1 MFVGITNTARD
12 YSWGSRTAIPELLG
26 TPPTGEPEAE
36 VWLGAHPGSPAV
48 ILDPSQTAGA
58 ATLAEWIAADPATA
72 LHGFATANLHEGE
85 QRLPFLMKV
94 LAAASPLSL
103 QAHPTPEQA
112 RAGFEREEAAG
123 VPIDAPFRNY
133 KDAHPKPELMLAL
146 SDTFEALCGFRSVAD
161 VRASLEILERH
172 DPSVAALR
180 ERLVDDADLPAAFEW
195 LISRADGVDALVAS
209 VVAAATAELADR
221 PGNDVPADDGDAVS
235 PAAVLSD
242 PVLSDPAS
250 VLSDPVLSDPD
261 SSDFVSRSTDTSAPA
276 PAAASAPAPAA
287 ASAPAPA
294 AASAFASSASARDAT
309 TTIAGP
315 DSELAPEFATVL
327 SLAEQYPGD
336 PGIVISLL
344 INRVSLRRGEV
355 LYLPAGNIH
364 AYLDGLGIE
373 VMASSDNVL
382 RGGLT
387 PKHVDIPELL
397 SVLDFTVLPVPYLPA
412 TELAPGVAEYRPDVP
427 DFVLVHVEGDD
438 RAATVPLVGPAIVL
452 CLSGSFDLAGAAGSG
467 AGNGATV
474 TRGEAVYVTP
484 DEGPLLITG
493 SGELVLATTG
503 A

>member
-72 LHGFATANLHEGE
+72 LHGFATANVHEGE

-161 VRASLEILERH
+161 VHASLEILERH

-209 VVAAATAELADR
+209 
-221 PGNDVPADDGDAVS
+221 
-235 PAAVLSD
+235 
-242 PVLSDPAS
+242 
-250 VLSDPVLSDPD
+250 
-261 SSDFVSRSTDTSAPA
+261 
-276 PAAASAPAPAA
+276 
-287 ASAPAPA
+287 
-294 AASAFASSASARDAT
+294 
-309 TTIAGP
+309 
-315 DSELAPEFATVL
+315 
-327 SLAEQYPGD
+327 
-336 PGIVISLL
+336 
-344 INRVSLRRGEV
+344 
-355 LYLPAGNIH
+355 
-364 AYLDGLGIE
+364 
-373 VMASSDNVL
+373 
-382 RGGLT
+382 GG
-387 PKHVDIPELL
+387 
-397 SVLDFTVLPVPYLPA
+397 
-412 TELAPGVAEYRPDVP
+412 
-427 DFVLVHVEGDD
+427 
-438 RAATVPLVGPAIVL
+438 
-452 CLSGSFDLAGAAGSG
+452 
-467 AGNGATV
+467 
-474 TRGEAVYVTP
+474 
-484 DEGPLLITG
+484 
-493 SGELVLATTG
+493 
-503 A
+503 

>member
-12 YSWGSRTAIPELLG
+12 YSWGSLTAIPELLG
-26 TPPTGEPEAE
+26 TTPTGAPEAE

-48 ILDPSQTAGA
+48 ILDPAQAGGA
-58 ATLAEWIAADPATA
+58 RNLAEWIATDPATA
-72 LHGFATANLHEGE
+72 LHGFATAPLDAGE

-146 SDTFEALCGFRSVAD
+146 SDTFEALCGFRAVAD
-161 VRASLEILERH
+161 VHASLEVLERH

-180 ERLVDDADLPAAFEW
+180 ERLVDDSDLPSAFEW

-221 PGNDVPADDGDAVS
+221 PGDVAPPALPASDDASTPASAASAGDAS
-235 PAAVLSD
+235 SADAA
-242 PVLSDPAS
+242 
-250 VLSDPVLSDPD
+250 
-261 SSDFVSRSTDTSAPA
+261 SSA
-276 PAAASAPAPAA
+276 AAAS
-287 ASAPAPA
+287 SVV
-294 AASAFASSASARDAT
+294 DGAT
-309 TTIAGP
+309 PIAGP
-315 DSELAPEFATVL
+315 DSELAPEFVTVL

-412 TELAPGVAEYRPDVP
+412 TQLAPGVAAYRPDVT

-438 RAATVPLVGPAIVL
+438 RAATVPLTGPAIVL

-467 AGNGATV
+467 AGNGGTV
-474 TRGEAVYVTP
+474 TRGQSVYVTP

>member
-12 YSWGSRTAIPELLG
+12 YSWGSLTAIPELLG
-26 TPPTGEPEAE
+26 TTPTGAPEAE

-48 ILDPSQTAGA
+48 ILDPAQAGGA
-58 ATLAEWIAADPATA
+58 RNLAEWIATDPATA
-72 LHGFATANLHEGE
+72 LHGFATAPLDAGE

-146 SDTFEALCGFRSVAD
+146 SDTFEALCGFRAVAD
-161 VRASLEILERH
+161 VHASLEVLERH

-180 ERLVDDADLPAAFEW
+180 ERLVDDSDLPSAFEW

-221 PGNDVPADDGDAVS
+221 PGDVAPPALPASDDASTPASAASAGDVASAASFGDAS
-235 PAAVLSD
+235 FPAG
-242 PVLSDPAS
+242 AS
-250 VLSDPVLSDPD
+250 AASAGDA
-261 SSDFVSRSTDTSAPA
+261 SSADAASSA
-276 PAAASAPAPAA
+276 AAAS
-287 ASAPAPA
+287 SVV
-294 AASAFASSASARDAT
+294 DGAT
-309 TTIAGP
+309 PIAGP
-315 DSELAPEFATVL
+315 DSELAPEFVTVL

-412 TELAPGVAEYRPDVP
+412 TQLAPGVAAYRPDVT

-438 RAATVPLVGPAIVL
+438 RAATVPLTGPAIVL

-467 AGNGATV
+467 AGNGGTV
-474 TRGEAVYVTP
+474 TRGQSVYVTP